1 MKVNIY
7 ILKSSVGDYSHA
19 YIAYITVK
27 ETISVA
33 NTLTED
39 FAGNNTKI
47 KVIIT
52 NFSPF
57 NKNNWTRKT
66 KQKN

>member
-1 MKVNIY
+1 M
-7 ILKSSVGDYSHA
+7 LKSNVGDYSHT

-57 NKNNWTRKT
+57 NQNNRTRKT

>member
-1 MKVNIY
+1 M
-7 ILKSSVGDYSHA
+7 LKSNVGDYSHT

-39 FAGNNTKI
+39 FAGNNTNI
-47 KVIIT
+47 KTHCTVCT
-52 NFSPF
+52 DCTVYEMV
-57 NKNNWTRKT
+57 KD
-66 KQKN
+66 